1 MNIKISPVL
10 LNLSYVALSALA
22 TFVVQNLAS
31 LHLDPNIQTI
41 IVSVLSLFIKFLN
54 EKTLPNNQ
62 TQIGKVWK
70 SIKKWPIDFIG
81 GDNPTKISSHHAI
94 LKFVWL
100 LKFTNSSSL
109 IWSYRG
115 SNIANITKS
124 LYTSPNSSINV
135 SFICL
140 TSFGAIR
147 EMIMSLLLG

>member
-70 SIKKWPIDFIG
+70 SIKK
-81 GDNPTKISSHHAI
+81 
-94 LKFVWL
+94 
-100 LKFTNSSSL
+100 
-109 IWSYRG
+109 
-115 SNIANITKS
+115 
-124 LYTSPNSSINV
+124 
-135 SFICL
+135 
-140 TSFGAIR
+140 
-147 EMIMSLLLG
+147 